1 LGLSA
6 QIWVGL
12 IRLERKEAF
21 FLKADPRTVRV
32 TFAPPPNPKLPDR
45 QEARAAEISLRGKRA
60 LTHAAGRMPSSVAF
74 QARKPAAISKRGIRS
89 ICTAGNCGDRN
100 GAMIRA
106 TLDKNGQHFSHV
118 EDCIASAADL
128 DLVLRSAKTCKARLD
143 R

>member
-1 LGLSA
+1 MIGLC
-6 QIWVGL
+6 
-12 IRLERKEAF
+12 
-21 FLKADPRTVRV
+21 RV
-32 TFAPPPNPKLPDR
+32 LRIVSGWSSSSDNFQTINTHYAEGFIDWDLVPKFGWDLFDWNGRRPF
-45 QEARAAEISLRGKRA
+45 SS
-60 LTHAAGRMPSSVAF
+60 HAAGRMPSSVAF